1 MRARK
6 YNKRVEL
13 WQTTGNDGS
22 SRNEYGGSYG
32 EPVLITKTWCRVIT
46 LQSRVGASEN
56 RSTNFGITDT
66 NDTIIIELRK
76 RNDLQYNS
84 LNQFFSFNGNRWN
97 IQGTPINK
105 DFDNREIQITLKRE
119 SIRSADTI
127 EPIQGNQHQ
136 HQNGQGG

>member
-6 YNKRVEL
+6 YNKRIEL
-13 WQTTGNDGS
+13 WQTTGNNGS
-22 SRNEYGGSYG
+22 SRNQYGGSYSA
-32 EPVLITKTWCRVIT
+32 PILITKTWCKVIT
-46 LQSRVGASEN
+46 PNSLS
-56 RSTNFGITDT
+56 RSTDFGITDT

-84 LNQFFSFNGNRWN
+84 LNQFFRFNGNRWN

-105 DFDNREIQITLKRE
+105 GFDNREIQITLKRE
-119 SIRSADTI
+119 SISSADTI